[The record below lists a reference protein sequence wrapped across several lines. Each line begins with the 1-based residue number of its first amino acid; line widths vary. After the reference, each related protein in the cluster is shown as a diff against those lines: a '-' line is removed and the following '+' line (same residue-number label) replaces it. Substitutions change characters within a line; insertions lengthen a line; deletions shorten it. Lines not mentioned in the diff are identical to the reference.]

1 MNNSNKHIRLD
12 SVAEALPRINLW
24 GNAWVAGMAFFGHKT
39 CIKRKHMLCFIHK
52 YKNYVWEKT
61 LKHLKYEKCQS
72 PFFEYSQ
79 EPKTRGYQFLAVH
92 FIQECNWYSLYNW
105 LFSQLLFN
113 YYNYISSK
121 MLEYIIFILKVK

>member
-1 MNNSNKHIRLD
+1 MFLKCNDNEQFILTYRTGFCGKGTPQNKFM
-12 SVAEALPRINLW
+12 

-92 FIQECNWYSLYNW
+92 FIQECN
-105 LFSQLLFN
+105 
-113 YYNYISSK
+113 
-121 MLEYIIFILKVK
+121 